1 MPKRITAVRMS
12 YYVFHTPDLLDT
24 LTHLKTDHSQGEYY
38 PIGLK
43 ATREEGSRP
52 SGSQVD

>member
-1 MPKRITAVRMS
+1 MS